1 MNRQSLRLRLLLGA
15 TAAIF
20 LALAVS
26 WLALTLLFERH
37 IERRVEE
44 DLTRNAQQLV
54 ANLTLDTSGKP
65 TVDAAP
71 TDVRFVQ
78 PGSGLYW
85 QLSASSA
92 SLRSASLWDQ
102 GLPVTSTVA
111 SDEWQTRVAN
121 GPFKQ
126 RLILIER
133 TVRPLQAGTSVLV
146 QVAQDRTSISEARN
160 EFARELAQY
169 LLVLWIVL
177 SIAAWLQVH
186 LGLSPL
192 RKLRDEL
199 AVLHSNPTARLTSDH
214 PSEVQPLTQAIN
226 ALADAYQHDLDAAR
240 RRAAD
245 LAHGLKTPLAALS
258 AQSRRARTDGAVS
271 AADGLDRAIAAARN
285 AVEAELARSRVALI
299 RRARPGAQ
307 APASVVAEQVIGV
320 VERTDFGADRVFEI
334 DIPEELMVPMS
345 PEDLAELMGAVIE
358 NAARHSRRR
367 VRVQGRQVEQTR
379 SVCVEDDGPG
389 LDATLVQEAL
399 TRGTRLDEHSDG
411 HGLGLAI
418 ARELVE
424 ATGGTL
430 LIDSGDLGGLRVTAR
445 WPK

>member
-1 MNRQSLRLRLLLGA
+1 MNRKSLRLRLLLGA

-54 ANLTLDTSGKP
+54 ASLSLDANGNP
-65 TVDAAP
+65 AVGPAP
-71 TDVRFVQ
+71 ADVRFIQ
-78 PGSGLYW
+78 PASGLYW
-85 QLSASSA
+85 QLSASGA
-92 SLRSASLWDQ
+92 SLRSASLFDQ
-102 GLPVTSTVA
+102 KLPVSATVA
-111 SDEWQTRVAN
+111 SDEWQTRVAA

-126 RLILIER
+126 QLILRER
-133 TVRPLQAGTSVLV
+133 TVLPSQSGAPVLV
-146 QVAQDRTSISEARN
+146 QVAQDRASISDARN

-169 LLVLWIVL
+169 LLLLWIVL

-186 LGLSPL
+186 LGLLPL

-199 AVLHSNPTARLTSDH
+199 AILHSSPAARLTSDH

-226 ALADAYQHDLDAAR
+226 ALADAYEQDLDAAR

-258 AQSRRARTDGAVS
+258 AQSRRARADGAVS

-285 AVEAELARSRVALI
+285 AVEAELARSRVARI
-299 RRARPGAQ
+299 RRARPGTQ
-307 APASVVAEQVIGV
+307 APASVVTEQVIGV
-320 VERTDFGADRVFEI
+320 VERTDFGADRVFDI
-334 DIPEELMVPMS
+334 DVPEDLMLPMS
-345 PEDLAELMGAVIE
+345 PEDLAELLGAVIE

-367 VRVQGRQVEQTR
+367 VRVHGRHSEPLR
-379 SVCVEDDGPG
+379 SISVEDDGPG
-389 LDATLVQEAL
+389 LDAALMQEAL
-399 TRGTRLDEHSDG
+399 TRGTRLDERSDG

-445 WPK
+445 WPT